1 MVFKEDK
8 KFSKIFSSGLGHT
21 FRVFSHSLD
30 TVSTGQIH
38 VWYEFDTV
46 WTEIWI
52 NFNLIK
58 KNFHKQVVLIT
69 GAGGSIGSELS
80 VKILEQQ
87 PKKIILLDNSEYN
100 YYKHPTDCS
109 EFFGQVVGKYFIPN
123 D

>member
-58 KNFHKQVVLIT
+58 KIKLFFNKFIINLFNLIYIIQVIC
-69 GAGGSIGSELS
+69 
-80 VKILEQQ
+80 K
-87 PKKIILLDNSEYN
+87 
-100 YYKHPTDCS
+100 
-109 EFFGQVVGKYFIPN
+109 
-123 D
+123 